1 MPRPTPMGIRHE
13 VFALAREGI
22 KQGAIAARVGL
33 TRATV
38 NRILK
43 RHAATGSLVPGTSS
57 GAPRKATPRQDRAL
71 LRMVRQDHFL
81 SARAL
86 MARMRNLYG
95 MRAGRTTVNNRLLS
109 RGYRAYRPTTKPLLT
124 ANHRRLRLEWAQ
136 RWRNLTVAHW
146 QHVIFGDE
154 SRFQLYPVD
163 GRLSVR
169 CLPGELFRPGCQAH
183 RVQAGDGSVHVWG
196 AFHNSAKSPLV
207 LPDGYLTGVLYRGI
221 LQNTLVPFA
230 RHYFGDNYRYQD
242 DNATP
247 HRARVVL
254 DFLQQG
260 NVTKME
266 QPPRSPD
273 CNPIEHLWDELGRA
287 ISSMDNPPHNLDELR
302 QALLDKWAQFPVQ
315 HLQRLVASMPRRLA
329 AIIAARGGNTRYW
342 PGTHKTRP
350 PGSVTNKIIFVRPNL
365 PQLSS
370 SDILVC
376 TFGQLLILSSNV
388 VKTDKTQQNKKIGH
402 QIHRKHYITPN
413 NLSLDL
419 ADWWNRNNHKKDA
432 SSRGVTTFFHQ
443 KGLGCSLIF
452 FCPFLINLSLW
463 SRPCLICIRQ
473 IDVNIFVHIWYP
485 IMEWF
490 EFANDFKLKICVFRC
505 RILSFLFV
513 YAIFPFVQQSW
524 YTISGPFYQHG
535 LTLIPT
541 WISNHIH
548 YNVWDEITY
557 PFLNFNGCT
566 VEV

>member
-13 VFALAREGI
+13 VFALAREDI

-43 RHAATGSLVPGTSS
+43 RHAATGSLVPGKSS
-57 GAPRKATPRQDRAL
+57 GAPRKTTPRQDRAL
-71 LRMVRQDHFL
+71 LRMVRQDRFL

-86 MARMRNLYG
+86 MAQIRNLYG

-163 GRLSVR
+163 GRLRVCR
-169 CLPGELFRPGCQAH
+169 LPGECFWPGCQAH
-183 RVQAGDGSVHVWG
+183 RVQAGGGSVHVWG

-287 ISSMDNPPHNLDELR
+287 ISSMDNPPQNLDELR
-302 QALLDKWAQFPVQ
+302 QALLDKWAQIPVQ
-315 HLQRLVASMPRRLA
+315 RLQRLVASMPRRLA

-342 PGTHKTRP
+342 PGAHKRDHQAALRKKSSLFDQIYHNYLP
-350 PGSVTNKIIFVRPNL
+350 VTFRYAHSANYSFYH
-365 PQLSS
+365 QMSS
-370 SDILVC
+370 KLTKHNRI
-376 TFGQLLILSSNV
+376 
-388 VKTDKTQQNKKIGH
+388 KK
-402 QIHRKHYITPN
+402 
-413 NLSLDL
+413 
-419 ADWWNRNNHKKDA
+419 
-432 SSRGVTTFFHQ
+432 
-443 KGLGCSLIF
+443 
-452 FCPFLINLSLW
+452 
-463 SRPCLICIRQ
+463 
-473 IDVNIFVHIWYP
+473 
-485 IMEWF
+485 
-490 EFANDFKLKICVFRC
+490 
-505 RILSFLFV
+505 
-513 YAIFPFVQQSW
+513 
-524 YTISGPFYQHG
+524 
-535 LTLIPT
+535 
-541 WISNHIH
+541 
-548 YNVWDEITY
+548 
-557 PFLNFNGCT
+557 
-566 VEV
+566 

>member
-1 MPRPTPMGIRHE
+1 MNQYLHIFSKVFLIVRTKPCPTPMGIRHE

-33 TRATV
+33 THATV

-43 RHAATGSLVPGTSS
+43 RHAATGSLVPGKSS
-57 GAPRKATPRQDRAL
+57 GAPRKTTPWQDRAL
-71 LRMVRQDHFL
+71 LRMVRQDRFL

-86 MARMRNLYG
+86 TAQMRNLYG
-95 MRAGRTTVNNRLLS
+95 MRAGHTTVNNRLLS
-109 RGYRAYRPTTKPLLT
+109 RGYRAYRPTKKLLLI

-163 GRLSVR
+163 GRLRVCR
-169 CLPGELFRPGCQAH
+169 LPGERLRPGYQAH
-183 RVQAGDGSVHVWG
+183 RGQAGGGSVHIWG

-242 DNATP
+242 DNTTP

-260 NVTKME
+260 NVTKIE

-273 CNPIEHLWDELGRA
+273 CNPIEHLWDELGWA
-287 ISSMDNPPHNLDELR
+287 ISSMDNPPQNLDELR
-302 QALLDKWAQFPVQ
+302 QALLDKWTQIPVQ
-315 HLQRLVASMPRRLA
+315 RLQRLVASMPRRLA
-329 AIIAARGGNTRYW
+329 AINAARGGNTRYW

-350 PGSVTNKIIFVRPNL
+350 PGSVMKKNHLCSTKFITIIFQWHLGMHIRPITHHQMSSKLTKHNKI
-365 PQLSS
+365 
-370 SDILVC
+370 
-376 TFGQLLILSSNV
+376 
-388 VKTDKTQQNKKIGH
+388 KKIGN

-419 ADWWNRNNHKKDA
+419 ADWWNRNNHKKDT
-432 SSRGVTTFFHQ
+432 SSRGVTTFFAKSVTCDIPSEMDPSGIVEDIEQ
-443 KGLGCSLIF
+443 TR
-452 FCPFLINLSLW
+452 FCPYTDRWADKAKPVYPFPLGW
-463 SRPCLICIRQ
+463 SRGLFIKPNVTA
-473 IDVNIFVHIWYP
+473 VNTY
-485 IMEWF
+485 
-490 EFANDFKLKICVFRC
+490 LKR
-505 RILSFLFV
+505 
-513 YAIFPFVQQSW
+513 
-524 YTISGPFYQHG
+524 T
-535 LTLIPT
+535 
-541 WISNHIH
+541 
-548 YNVWDEITY
+548 
-557 PFLNFNGCT
+557 
-566 VEV
+566 